1 MKIVILGAG
10 QVGASLVEH
19 LASEANDITV
29 VDTDRER
36 LALLQDRY
44 DLRTVVGD
52 AATPAVLDAAGTGD
66 ADLLVAAT
74 RSDPANL
81 VACKLAH
88 SRFNVPRR
96 VARLRSADFF
106 ADPTLFA
113 PEHFAVTEALCPE
126 QEVTDTIV
134 RLVEF
139 PRALQVL
146 EFGAGRLTLVGV
158 RAYEG
163 GLLVGHPIR
172 EMRRHLPPDIDARI
186 AALYRRDRPLM
197 PDGDTRIEVGDEVF
211 FIAPSEHLPAVLREL
226 RREEQPVR
234 QVVVAGAGN
243 IGARVAAALQG
254 RCRVTVVE
262 ASRQRAEE
270 VADRLDDA
278 LVLCGGASD
287 EDVLEQANIA
297 EADLFLALTNDD
309 EDNIL
314 AASLAKRLG
323 SRRVLALIN
332 RRVYADMVQGG
343 PIDIALSPAE
353 VSAGAFLAHVRQGD
367 VVQVH
372 RLRRGAAEALELVVH
387 GDARTS
393 KVVGRRIADLDLPEG
408 VSVAAL
414 VRNMEIPEVLVE
426 TEDEVET
433 RFGQVIMAHHDTV
446 VQAGDHVI
454 LFCTRKEQ
462 VPKVVRL
469 FQVAFGFL

>member
-1 MKIVILGAG
+1 MKILILGAG
-10 QVGASLVEH
+10 QVGASLAEH
-19 LASEANDITV
+19 LSSEANDLTV
-29 VDTDRER
+29 VDIDRER
-36 LALLQDRY
+36 LALLQDRF
-44 DLRTVVGD
+44 DLRTLVGD
-52 AATPAVLDAAGTGD
+52 ASTPGVLEAAGAAD
-66 ADLLVAAT
+66 ADLLVAVT

-96 VARLRSADFF
+96 VARLRNADFF
-106 ADPTLFA
+106 ADPGLFA
-113 PEHFAVTEALCPE
+113 PEHFAVSEALCPE

-146 EFGAGRLTLVGV
+146 EFGGGRLTLVGV

-163 GLLVGHPIR
+163 GLLVGHPIS
-172 EMRRHLPPDIDARI
+172 EMRRHLPEDIDARI
-186 AALYRRDRPLM
+186 AALYRRDRPV
-197 PDGDTRIEVGDEVF
+197 PPTGETRIEVGDEVF

-234 QVVVAGAGN
+234 RVVVAGAGN
-243 IGARVAAALQG
+243 IGARVAAALQR

-262 ASRQRAEE
+262 ANRLRAED
-270 VADRLDDA
+270 VAAQLDDA
-278 LVLCGGASD
+278 MVLCGGASD
-287 EDVLEQANIA
+287 EDVLDQANIG
-297 EADLFLALTNDD
+297 ESDLFLALTNDD

-323 SRRVLALIN
+323 CRRVLALIN

-393 KVVGRRIADLDLPEG
+393 KVVGRRIADLDLPAG
-408 VSVAAL
+408 ASVAAL
-414 VRNMEIPEVLVE
+414 VRAMDVPRVLE
-426 TEDEVET
+426 HSEADVET
-433 RFGQVIMAHHDTV
+433 RYGEVIMAHHDTV
-446 VQAGDHVI
+446 IEAGDHVI
-454 LFCTRKEQ
+454 LFCTRKEL

-469 FQVAFGFL
+469 FQVAVGFL